1 MAVRGVLFDFDGT
14 LTRPGSL
21 DFPRIKKAI
30 DCPPDLPILEYLQT
44 LEEAR
49 RCQAMEVLEDLE
61 NQAARR
67 SEPNLDALELL
78 IWLKERKTPFGL
90 VTRNGIQSIR
100 IALSHFKPL
109 QAEDFHAIVT
119 REQARP
125 KPSPEGPL
133 LAAYMLRLH
142 PGSLMFVG
150 DYRFDI
156 MAGAAASMITVLL
169 TNGNPD
175 CLLPHDPRPHYRVTR
190 LAELRS
196 LLEG

>member
-1 MAVRGVLFDFDGT
+1 MAVRGMLFDFDGT

-30 DCPPDLPILEYLQT
+30 DCPPDLHILEYLET
-44 LEEAR
+44 LDEASR
-49 RCQAMEVLEDLE
+49 ALAMEVLENLE

-67 SEPNLDALELL
+67 SEPNIDALDLL
-78 IWLKERKTPFGL
+78 IWLKKRGTPFGL
-90 VTRNGIQSIR
+90 VTRNSIESVR

-109 QAEDFHAIVT
+109 RAGDFHAIVT
-119 REQARP
+119 RERARP

-133 LAAYMLRLH
+133 LAAQMLRLH
-142 PGSLMFVG
+142 PGALMFIG

-156 MAGAAASMITVLL
+156 MAGAAANMITVLL

-190 LAELRS
+190 LAELRT